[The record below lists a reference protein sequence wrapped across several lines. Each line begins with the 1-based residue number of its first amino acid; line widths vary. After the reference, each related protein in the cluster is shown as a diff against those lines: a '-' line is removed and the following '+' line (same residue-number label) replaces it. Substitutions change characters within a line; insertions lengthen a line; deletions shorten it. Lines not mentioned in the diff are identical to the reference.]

1 MSGICSLFPESA
13 QKRQREGYEHHGGD
27 EKAPAA
33 ENYEAEHGGDN
44 PCYGIDMVLCAEPL
58 LNKNRDKKRGQRKV
72 NALKADFEHGTERRT
87 EHGPYDPVYL
97 VKEGHEKIVIVLV
110 YALGQFF
117 CRRQGNRSRP

>member
-58 LNKNRDKKRGQRKV
+58 LNKNRDKKRVTNREFMGED
-72 NALKADFEHGTERRT
+72 ADFDDDDDR
-87 EHGPYDPVYL
+87 
-97 VKEGHEKIVIVLV
+97 
-110 YALGQFF
+110 
-117 CRRQGNRSRP
+117 